1 MNKSKFFLWCFLTFL
16 ILPILAI
23 ITRLHIQGRTWI
35 SWLFVSFR
43 LLKLLRLIHNFF
55 LKFLIYLQV
64 CLCFALLLIAF
75 GRTHILFWGKNTAL
89 KLFINPKT
97 SFQYVLSCLS
107 FFFGIFHHFLRK
119 PFFIKFLYFFIVFFK
134 FLKSCFTPNILLGVK
149 TVR

>member
-16 ILPILAI
+16 ILTILAI

-43 LLKLLRLIHNFF
+43 LLRLFRLLHNFF
-55 LKFLIYLQV
+55 LKFLIYFLI
-64 CLCFALLLIAF
+64 CLCFTLLLIAF
-75 GRTHILFWGKNTAL
+75 VILFWGINTAL

-97 SFQYVLSCLS
+97 SFQYVLSCFS

-119 PFFIKFLYFFIVFFK
+119 PSFIKFLYLFIVFFK

-149 TVR
+149 AVR